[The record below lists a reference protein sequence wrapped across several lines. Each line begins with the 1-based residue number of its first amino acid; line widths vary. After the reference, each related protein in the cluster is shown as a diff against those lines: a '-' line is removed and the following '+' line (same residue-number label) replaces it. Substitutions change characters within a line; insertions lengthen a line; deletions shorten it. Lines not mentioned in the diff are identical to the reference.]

1 MNLASLSVSEYG
13 YWKMRPESLMA
24 ALAPMVPK
32 VMIWATCSCPPYLSV
47 TYFITSERPE
57 TEKSMSTSG
66 MLIRSGFRNRSKSS
80 E

>member
-1 MNLASLSVSEYG
+1 
-13 YWKMRPESLMA
+13 MRPESRMA

-32 VMIWATCSCPPYLSV
+32 VMIWATCSWPPYLSV

-66 MLIRSGFRNRSKSS
+66 MLMRSGLRNRSKSS